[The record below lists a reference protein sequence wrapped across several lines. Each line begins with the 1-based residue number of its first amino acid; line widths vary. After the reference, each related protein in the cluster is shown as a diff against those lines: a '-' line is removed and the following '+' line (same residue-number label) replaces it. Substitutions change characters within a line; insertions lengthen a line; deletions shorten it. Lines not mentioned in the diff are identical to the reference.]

1 MVHEELR
8 ARLNDGGYKNWLK
21 AGYCLLKLR
30 DGLHSFTDSEMRLF
44 HGNLVFR
51 NPGLRRPCKSGCRP
65 KGNQLHSVCVVCAEW
80 RTEILTHHTQP
91 NGTVNW
97 GNCRPTLWSQD
108 HWELAKAYMP
118 RGQAGV
124 KGAELCDAAALLNL
138 LNFCSH
144 FSYIDQHCVREVIRC
159 RNELM
164 HSCEMRLCD
173 QWMRRYQES
182 LQQLLRQFSHLP
194 EVAAAGQQILE
205 MLSVD
210 LSVLVP
216 GVDRVDGFVLE
227 GVAPESISQWETEL
241 LRERLQ
247 ELCSDTGTRDTEEL
261 LRLRDFL
268 LANRDLSDQF
278 SSELQTIDSLETHRR
293 EGEVEEAEVGVKGE
307 NLESGLE

>member
-1 MVHEELR
+1 MVHEELS

-30 DGLHSFTDSEMRLF
+30 EGLHPFTDTEMRSF
-44 HGNLVFR
+44 HRNLVTR
-51 NPGLRRPCKSGCRP
+51 NPGLRRPCRSGCRS
-65 KGNQLHSVCVVCAEW
+65 KGNQLYSVCVVCAEW
-80 RTEILTHHTQP
+80 RTVILRHHTNP
-91 NGTVNW
+91 RGMVNW
-97 GNCRPTLWSQD
+97 GNCRPPLWYQD

-124 KGAELCDAAALLNL
+124 KGAALCDASALLNL

-144 FSYIDQHCVREVIRC
+144 FNYVDQHCVREVIRC

-164 HSCEMRLCD
+164 HSCEMRVCD
-173 QWMRRYQES
+173 QWMRRYQ
-182 LQQLLRQFSHLP
+182 
-194 EVAAAGQQILE
+194 
-205 MLSVD
+205 MLAVD

-216 GVDRVDGFVLE
+216 GVDQVDGSVPEGLE
-227 GVAPESISQWETEL
+227 PISQWEMDL

-247 ELCSDTGTRDTEEL
+247 ELLTDTQDTEEL

-278 SSELQTIDSLETHRR
+278 SSELQTITSMETQRRRGGGAR
-293 EGEVEEAEVGVKGE
+293 EGGGNEVETPE
-307 NLESGLE
+307 

>member
-1 MVHEELR
+1 MVHEELS

-30 DGLHSFTDSEMRLF
+30 EGLHPFTDTEMRSF
-44 HGNLVFR
+44 HRNLVTR
-51 NPGLRRPCKSGCRP
+51 NPGLRRPCRSGCSS
-65 KGNQLHSVCVVCAEW
+65 KGNQLYSLCVVCTEW
-80 RTEILTHHTQP
+80 RTVILRHHTNP
-91 NGTVNW
+91 RGMVNW
-97 GNCRPTLWSQD
+97 GNCRPPLWYQD

-124 KGAELCDAAALLNL
+124 KGAALCDASALLNL

-144 FSYIDQHCVREVIRC
+144 FNYVDQHCVREVIRC

-164 HSCEMRLCD
+164 HSCEMRVCD
-173 QWMRRYQES
+173 QWMRRYQ
-182 LQQLLRQFSHLP
+182 
-194 EVAAAGQQILE
+194 
-205 MLSVD
+205 MLAVD

-216 GVDRVDGFVLE
+216 GVDQVDGSVPEGLE
-227 GVAPESISQWETEL
+227 PISQWEMDL

-247 ELCSDTGTRDTEEL
+247 ELLTDTDTQDTEEL

-278 SSELQTIDSLETHRR
+278 SSELQTITSMETQMRRGGGAR
-293 EGEVEEAEVGVKGE
+293 EGGGNEVETPE
-307 NLESGLE
+307 

>member
-1 MVHEELR
+1 MVHEELS

-30 DGLHSFTDSEMRLF
+30 EGLHPFTDTEMRSF
-44 HGNLVFR
+44 HGNLVTG
-51 NPGLRRPCKSGCRP
+51 NPGLRRPCRSGCRS
-65 KGNQLHSVCVVCAEW
+65 KGNQLYSVCVVCTEW
-80 RTEILTHHTQP
+80 RTVILRHHTNP
-91 NGTVNW
+91 RGMVNW
-97 GNCRPTLWSQD
+97 GNCRPPLWNQD

-124 KGAELCDAAALLNL
+124 KGAELCDVSALLNL

-144 FSYIDQHCVREVIRC
+144 FNYVDQHCVREVIRC

-164 HSCEMRLCD
+164 HSCEMRVCD
-173 QWMRRYQES
+173 QWMRRYQ
-182 LQQLLRQFSHLP
+182 
-194 EVAAAGQQILE
+194 
-205 MLSVD
+205 MLAVD

-216 GVDRVDGFVLE
+216 GVDRVDGSVSEGLE
-227 GVAPESISQWETEL
+227 PESISQWETDL

-247 ELCSDTGTRDTEEL
+247 ELLTDTDTQDTEEL

-278 SSELQTIDSLETHRR
+278 SSELQTITSMETQMRR
-293 EGEVEEAEVGVKGE
+293 GGGNEVETPE
-307 NLESGLE
+307 

>member
-1 MVHEELR
+1 MVHEELS

-30 DGLHSFTDSEMRLF
+30 EGLHPFTDTEMRSF
-44 HGNLVFR
+44 HRNLVTR
-51 NPGLRRPCKSGCRP
+51 NPGLRRPCQSGCRS
-65 KGNQLHSVCVVCAEW
+65 KGNQLYSVCVVCAEW
-80 RTEILTHHTQP
+80 RTVILRHHTNP
-91 NGTVNW
+91 RGMVNW
-97 GNCRPTLWSQD
+97 GNCRPPLWYQD

-124 KGAELCDAAALLNL
+124 KGAALCDASALLNL

-144 FSYIDQHCVREVIRC
+144 FNYVDQHCVREVIRC

-164 HSCEMRLCD
+164 HSCEMRVCD
-173 QWMRRYQES
+173 QWMRRYQVS
-182 LQQLLRQFSHLP
+182 IQQLLQQFTHIP
-194 EVAAAGQQILE
+194 EVATAGQQILE
-205 MLSVD
+205 MLAVD

-216 GVDRVDGFVLE
+216 GVDQVDGSVPEGLE
-227 GVAPESISQWETEL
+227 PISQWEMDL

-247 ELCSDTGTRDTEEL
+247 ELLTDTQDTEEL

-278 SSELQTIDSLETHRR
+278 SSELQTITSMETQWRRGGGAR
-293 EGEVEEAEVGVKGE
+293 EGGGNEVETPE
-307 NLESGLE
+307 

>member
-1 MVHEELR
+1 MVHEELS

-30 DGLHSFTDSEMRLF
+30 EGLHPFTDTEMRSF
-44 HGNLVFR
+44 HRNLVTR
-51 NPGLRRPCKSGCRP
+51 NPGLRRPCQSGCRS
-65 KGNQLHSVCVVCAEW
+65 KGNQLYSVCVVCAEW
-80 RTEILTHHTQP
+80 RTVILRHHTNP
-91 NGTVNW
+91 RGMVNW
-97 GNCRPTLWSQD
+97 GNCRPPLWYQD

-124 KGAELCDAAALLNL
+124 KGAALCDASALLNL

-144 FSYIDQHCVREVIRC
+144 FNYVDQHCVREVIRC

-164 HSCEMRLCD
+164 HSCEMRVCD
-173 QWMRRYQES
+173 QWMRRYQ
-182 LQQLLRQFSHLP
+182 
-194 EVAAAGQQILE
+194 
-205 MLSVD
+205 MLAVD

-216 GVDRVDGFVLE
+216 GVDQVDGSVPEGLE
-227 GVAPESISQWETEL
+227 PISQWEMDL

-247 ELCSDTGTRDTEEL
+247 ELLTDTQDTEEL

-278 SSELQTIDSLETHRR
+278 SSELQTITSMETQWRRGGGAR
-293 EGEVEEAEVGVKGE
+293 EGGGNEVETPE
-307 NLESGLE
+307 

>member
-1 MVHEELR
+1 MVHEELS

-30 DGLHSFTDSEMRLF
+30 EGLHPFTDTEMRSF
-44 HGNLVFR
+44 HRNLVTR
-51 NPGLRRPCKSGCRP
+51 NPGLRRPCRSGCRS
-65 KGNQLHSVCVVCAEW
+65 KGNQLYSVCVVCAEW
-80 RTEILTHHTQP
+80 RTVILRHHTNP
-91 NGTVNW
+91 RGMVNW
-97 GNCRPTLWSQD
+97 GNCRPPLWYQD

-124 KGAELCDAAALLNL
+124 KGAALCDASALLNL

-144 FSYIDQHCVREVIRC
+144 FNYVDQHCVREVIRC

-164 HSCEMRLCD
+164 HSCEMRVCD
-173 QWMRRYQES
+173 QWMRRYQVS
-182 LQQLLRQFSHLP
+182 IQQLLQQFTHIP
-194 EVAAAGQQILE
+194 EVATAGQQILE
-205 MLSVD
+205 MLAVD

-216 GVDRVDGFVLE
+216 GVDQVDGSVPEGLE
-227 GVAPESISQWETEL
+227 PISQWEMDL

-247 ELCSDTGTRDTEEL
+247 ELLTDTQDTEEL

-278 SSELQTIDSLETHRR
+278 SSELQTITSMETQRRRGGGAR
-293 EGEVEEAEVGVKGE
+293 EGGGNEVETPE
-307 NLESGLE
+307 

>member
-1 MVHEELR
+1 MVHEELS

-30 DGLHSFTDSEMRLF
+30 EGLHPFTDSEMRSF
-44 HGNLVFR
+44 HGNLVTR
-51 NPGLRRPCKSGCRP
+51 NPGLRQPCRSGCRP
-65 KGNQLHSVCVVCAEW
+65 RGNQLYSVCVVCTEW
-80 RTEILTHHTQP
+80 RNVILRHHTNP
-91 NGTVNW
+91 RGMVNW
-97 GNCRPTLWSQD
+97 GNCRPPLWNQD

-124 KGAELCDAAALLNL
+124 KGAELCDASALLNL

-144 FSYIDQHCVREVIRC
+144 FNYVDQHCVREVIRC

-164 HSCEMRLCD
+164 HSCEMRVCD
-173 QWMRRYQES
+173 QWMRRYQVS
-182 LQQLLRQFSHLP
+182 IQQLLQQFTHLP

-205 MLSVD
+205 MLAVD

-216 GVDRVDGFVLE
+216 GVDRVDGSLSE
-227 GVAPESISQWETEL
+227 GVEPESISQWEADL

-247 ELCSDTGTRDTEEL
+247 ELLTDTDTQDTEEL

-278 SSELQTIDSLETHRR
+278 SSELQTITSMETQMRR
-293 EGEVEEAEVGVKGE
+293 RGEGGGNEVETPE
-307 NLESGLE
+307 

>member
-1 MVHEELR
+1 MVHEELS

-30 DGLHSFTDSEMRLF
+30 EGLHPFTDTEMRSF
-44 HGNLVFR
+44 HGNLVTK
-51 NPGLRRPCKSGCRP
+51 NPGLRRPCRSGCRP
-65 KGNQLHSVCVVCAEW
+65 KGNQVGKLSKSSHLQLRPGQDKANSEW
-80 RTEILTHHTQP
+80 RNVILRHHTNP
-91 NGTVNW
+91 RGMVNW
-97 GNCRPTLWSQD
+97 GNCRPQLWNQD

-124 KGAELCDAAALLNL
+124 KGAELCDASALLNL

-144 FSYIDQHCVREVIRC
+144 FNYVDQHCVREVIRC

-164 HSCEMRLCD
+164 HSCEMRVCD
-173 QWMRRYQES
+173 QWMRRYQ
-182 LQQLLRQFSHLP
+182 
-194 EVAAAGQQILE
+194 
-205 MLSVD
+205 MLAVD

-216 GVDRVDGFVLE
+216 GVDRVDGSLLE
-227 GVAPESISQWETEL
+227 GVEPISQWEADL

-247 ELCSDTGTRDTEEL
+247 ELLTDTDTQDTEEL

-278 SSELQTIDSLETHRR
+278 SSELQTITSMETQMRR
-293 EGEVEEAEVGVKGE
+293 RGRE
-307 NLESGLE
+307 

>member
-1 MVHEELR
+1 MVHEELS

-30 DGLHSFTDSEMRLF
+30 EGLHPFTDTEMRSF
-44 HGNLVFR
+44 HGNLVTR
-51 NPGLRRPCKSGCRP
+51 NPGLRRPCRSGCRS
-65 KGNQLHSVCVVCAEW
+65 KGNQLYSVCVVCTEW
-80 RTEILTHHTQP
+80 RTVILRHHTNP
-91 NGTVNW
+91 RGMVNW
-97 GNCRPTLWSQD
+97 GNCRPPLWNQD

-124 KGAELCDAAALLNL
+124 KGAELCDVSALLNL

-144 FSYIDQHCVREVIRC
+144 FNYVDQHCVREVIRC

-164 HSCEMRLCD
+164 HSCEMRVCD
-173 QWMRRYQES
+173 QWMRRYQVS
-182 LQQLLRQFSHLP
+182 IQQLLQQFTHLP

-205 MLSVD
+205 MLAVD

-216 GVDRVDGFVLE
+216 GVDRVDGSVSEGLE
-227 GVAPESISQWETEL
+227 PESISQWETDL

-247 ELCSDTGTRDTEEL
+247 ELLTDTDTQDTEEL

-278 SSELQTIDSLETHRR
+278 SSELQTITSMETQMRRGGGTR
-293 EGEVEEAEVGVKGE
+293 EGGGKVGNEVETPE
-307 NLESGLE
+307 

>member
-1 MVHEELR
+1 MVHEELS

-30 DGLHSFTDSEMRLF
+30 EGLHPFTDTEMRSF
-44 HGNLVFR
+44 HGNLVTG
-51 NPGLRRPCKSGCRP
+51 NPGLRRPCRSGCRS
-65 KGNQLHSVCVVCAEW
+65 KGNQLYSVCVVCTEW
-80 RTEILTHHTQP
+80 RTVILRHHTNP
-91 NGTVNW
+91 RGMVNW
-97 GNCRPTLWSQD
+97 GNCRPPLWNQD

-124 KGAELCDAAALLNL
+124 KGAELCDVSALLNL

-144 FSYIDQHCVREVIRC
+144 FNYVDQHCVREVIRC

-164 HSCEMRLCD
+164 HSCEMRVCD
-173 QWMRRYQES
+173 QWMRHYQVS
-182 LQQLLRQFSHLP
+182 IQQLLQQFTHLP

-205 MLSVD
+205 KCCVCVSVQMLAVD

-216 GVDRVDGFVLE
+216 GVDRVDGSVSEGLE
-227 GVAPESISQWETEL
+227 PESISQWETDL

-247 ELCSDTGTRDTEEL
+247 ELLTDTDTQDTEEL

-278 SSELQTIDSLETHRR
+278 SSELQTITSMETQMRR
-293 EGEVEEAEVGVKGE
+293 GGGNEVETPE
-307 NLESGLE
+307 

>member
-1 MVHEELR
+1 MVHEELS

-30 DGLHSFTDSEMRLF
+30 EGLHSFTDTEMRSF
-44 HGNLVFR
+44 HGNLVTR
-51 NPGLRRPCKSGCRP
+51 NPGLRRPCQSGCRP
-65 KGNQLHSVCVVCAEW
+65 KGNQLYSVCVVCAEW
-80 RTEILTHHTQP
+80 RTAILRHHTNP
-91 NGTVNW
+91 SGTVNW
-97 GNCRPTLWSQD
+97 GNCSPPLWNQD

-124 KGAELCDAAALLNL
+124 KGAELCDASALLNL
-138 LNFCSH
+138 LNYCSH
-144 FSYIDQHCVREVIRC
+144 FNYVDQRCVREVIRC

-164 HSCEMRLCD
+164 HSCEMRVCD
-173 QWMRRYQES
+173 QWMRHYQAS
-182 LQQLLRQFSHLP
+182 IQQLLRQFTHLP

-205 MLSVD
+205 MLAVD

-216 GVDRVDGFVLE
+216 GVDRVDGSLWE
-227 GVAPESISQWETEL
+227 GVEPESISQWETDL

-247 ELCSDTGTRDTEEL
+247 ELLTDTDTQDTEEL

-278 SSELQTIDSLETHRR
+278 SSELQTITSMETRR
-293 EGEVEEAEVGVKGE
+293 RSERRGRWEGKGGNE
-307 NLESGLE
+307 KETPE

>member
-1 MVHEELR
+1 MVHEELS

-30 DGLHSFTDSEMRLF
+30 EGLHPFTDTEMRSF
-44 HGNLVFR
+44 HRNLVTR
-51 NPGLRRPCKSGCRP
+51 NPGLRRPCRSGCSS
-65 KGNQLHSVCVVCAEW
+65 KGNQLYSLCVVCTEW
-80 RTEILTHHTQP
+80 RTVILRHHTNP
-91 NGTVNW
+91 RGMVNW
-97 GNCRPTLWSQD
+97 GNCRPPLWYQD

-124 KGAELCDAAALLNL
+124 KGAALCDASALLNL

-144 FSYIDQHCVREVIRC
+144 FNYVDQHCVREVIRC

-164 HSCEMRLCD
+164 HSCEMRVCD
-173 QWMRRYQES
+173 QWMRRYQVS
-182 LQQLLRQFSHLP
+182 IQQLLQQFTHIP

-205 MLSVD
+205 MLAVD

-216 GVDRVDGFVLE
+216 GVDQVDGSVPEGLE
-227 GVAPESISQWETEL
+227 PISQWEMDL

-247 ELCSDTGTRDTEEL
+247 ELLTDTDTQDTEEL

-278 SSELQTIDSLETHRR
+278 SSELQTITSMETQMRRGGGAR
-293 EGEVEEAEVGVKGE
+293 EGGGNEVETPE
-307 NLESGLE
+307 